1 MKQLRPIRKV
11 YLAGGMR
18 SNWQDAVKRALPG
31 CIYLDP
37 RDHHFKAEADYTA
50 WDLAAVDACDI
61 VLGFVEKSNP
71 SAAGLALEFG
81 YAAAQGKTMLYV
93 EELEFPFTRYFGMV
107 RAVAD
112 LAVNDMPTALRHLA
126 QLLDLKAD
134 LAAWDAFR
142 ETTGCTA

>member
-1 MKQLRPIRKV
+1 MKQLRPIPKV

-18 SNWQDAVKRALPG
+18 SNWQDAVKRCLPG

-37 RDHHFKAEADYTA
+37 RDHHFKDEADYTA
-50 WDLAAVDACDI
+50 WDLAAVEACDI

-81 YAAAQGKTMLYV
+81 YAAARGKTLLYV
-93 EELEFPFTRYFGMV
+93 EEPEFPFSRYFGMV

-112 LAVNDMPTALRHLA
+112 LSVTDMPTALR
-126 QLLDLKAD
+126 QLGEMFGVRPKLES
-134 LAAWDAFR
+134 WDTFR
-142 ETTGCTA
+142 EETRCQA